1 MTMTDAAIR
10 PAEQKAVGA
19 IYGLL
24 NLAVAFA
31 IVSGL
36 WHLFLNP
43 NGVLALYTPMY
54 GFSLLVAFVASIV
67 LIAKVAD
74 FYPLEGASL
83 GTVQWGIVRTVAA
96 VLATMFLVY
105 GFFWGFIGRYGIT
118 YFSPYS
124 IIAAGGVG
132 AELFNAREN
141 ASTAIVYVF
150 TAFLWVALSWSAGF
164 GQWPWVGVAPGPA
177 ALARLAI
184 VALLTTVAY
193 VVLFHPHVCY
203 LFYPA
208 QKMAGVEPWWAG
220 WAMTSS
226 AYYNLGL
233 VLCMLLWVV
242 VSDTLWEGYP
252 WRIVDRAGEG
262 NLRRGL
268 FLLAGTFVLGV
279 ATFVILL
286 QGMKVAWLEPFEGGQ
301 YTDATYFRYLHA
313 GEIATF
319 VALAAFI
326 VKNYFGNLGH
336 GPNLWAR
343 AAIRTGVAAAGGAAL
358 YLFYYSPLANA
369 MLGKVAGI
377 AQPEDTPLVWTMLF
391 LSVVLIQAEFFAGW
405 PFAKQA
411 RS

>member
-10 PAEQKAVGA
+10 PAERKAVGA

-132 AELFNAREN
+132 AELFNARS
-141 ASTAIVYVF
+141 ASEK
-150 TAFLWVALSWSAGF
+150 G
-164 GQWPWVGVAPGPA
+164 
-177 ALARLAI
+177 
-184 VALLTTVAY
+184 
-193 VVLFHPHVCY
+193 
-203 LFYPA
+203 
-208 QKMAGVEPWWAG
+208 
-220 WAMTSS
+220 
-226 AYYNLGL
+226 
-233 VLCMLLWVV
+233 
-242 VSDTLWEGYP
+242 
-252 WRIVDRAGEG
+252 
-262 NLRRGL
+262 
-268 FLLAGTFVLGV
+268 
-279 ATFVILL
+279 
-286 QGMKVAWLEPFEGGQ
+286 
-301 YTDATYFRYLHA
+301 
-313 GEIATF
+313 
-319 VALAAFI
+319 
-326 VKNYFGNLGH
+326 
-336 GPNLWAR
+336 
-343 AAIRTGVAAAGGAAL
+343 
-358 YLFYYSPLANA
+358 
-369 MLGKVAGI
+369 
-377 AQPEDTPLVWTMLF
+377 
-391 LSVVLIQAEFFAGW
+391 
-405 PFAKQA
+405 
-411 RS
+411 